1 MAVRYFW
8 DDKDIFCAKLDLGGT
23 HRRCVC
29 WMDYRDLIGA
39 LRSLLT
45 PMINSTHIPLMIQAI
60 TCVRLLMLFLYYLVT
75 PKPN

>member
-1 MAVRYFW
+1 VAVRYFL
-8 DDKDIFCAKLDLGGT
+8 DGKDIFCAKLNLGGT

-45 PMINSTHIPLMIQAI
+45 PMINSTHIPLVIQAI
-60 TCVRLLMLFLYYLVT
+60 TCARLLILFPILSSYT
-75 PKPN
+75 KPN